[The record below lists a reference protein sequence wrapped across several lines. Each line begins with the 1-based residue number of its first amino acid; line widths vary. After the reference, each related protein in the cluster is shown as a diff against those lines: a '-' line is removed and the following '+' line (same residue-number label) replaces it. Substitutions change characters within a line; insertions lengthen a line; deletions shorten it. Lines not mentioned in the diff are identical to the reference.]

1 MQSLLC
7 ATVSD
12 WDIFKDIIIPLAC
25 ALFGGLVTFIGI
37 FITIKHENKKSRQ
50 EYVDRIRPFV
60 VIESALTTKADIKQT
75 IDVVVHTEAEN
86 EEKKDGAI
94 IYRFYSFLFTNCGE
108 SVFIVDYLKINNRRY
123 ECIHISPI
131 KPGECAQV
139 GFLPIPAFQTDGIVQ
154 SVRLGLSDRQSNQY
168 EYALTFELTDNS
180 INDSLAQCCNKCIIV
195 KAADC
200 RKNLIRRR

>member
-12 WDIFKDIIIPLAC
+12 CDIIKDIIVQFVC

-108 SVFIVDYLKINNRRY
+108 SVFIVDYLKINN
-123 ECIHISPI
+123 S
-131 KPGECAQV
+131 GMN
-139 GFLPIPAFQTDGIVQ
+139 AFTYH
-154 SVRLGLSDRQSNQY
+154 R
-168 EYALTFELTDNS
+168 
-180 INDSLAQCCNKCIIV
+180 
-195 KAADC
+195 
-200 RKNLIRRR
+200 